1 MSPIWVENSLW
12 EFLACTVEVYLL
24 LWKSKKKTWTLE
36 ILILWFISVQIKRS
50 KKTKL
55 QWVMI
60 ISLWFYVTS
69 EWLLLTIGGKMS
81 KWNGGVYDFWIRTFD
96 FWFNF
101 DLINS
106 FARFLAGIPQQRLAN
121 NCDLTV
127 ILLFACNWLQRQ
139 ILAIAWIFNC
149 FHPSTSNIL
158 PWPFY

>member
-1 MSPIWVENSLW
+1 MFRALKDQFSMLIVSYMSRKLSVRISCMYCRSI
-12 EFLACTVEVYLL
+12 FATV
-24 LWKSKKKTWTLE
+24 KIKKKTWTLE

-81 KWNGGVYDFWIRTFD
+81 KWNGGVYDFWICTFD

-121 NCDLTV
+121 YCDLT
-127 ILLFACNWLQRQ
+127 ICLQ
-139 ILAIAWIFNC
+139 LIAKTNFGNC
-149 FHPSTSNIL
+149 MDF
-158 PWPFY
+158 